1 MASWLHE
8 PLDVTSFQAGTSVGW
23 TSSKPHLFRPTRVPE
38 SSSDDTSA
46 AVGSGGL
53 QRTVLRLPTGRD
65 EDHLAGLV
73 HELPMPDSARDDAGA
88 LLAEGNNL
96 LAPCVQD
103 DVDGPGEQDQDLV
116 AVGVHLPMI
125 RALGHVEG
133 AQQATLVKS
142 RSMLDLRPELVID
155 IDDLGGAVVGEVH
168 VGIDEIE
175 AGLLSGVHGLSLNG
189 LRQR

>member
-1 MASWLHE
+1 
-8 PLDVTSFQAGTSVGW
+8 
-23 TSSKPHLFRPTRVPE
+23 
-38 SSSDDTSA
+38 
-46 AVGSGGL
+46 
-53 QRTVLRLPTGRD
+53 
-65 EDHLAGLV
+65 
-73 HELPMPDSARDDAGA
+73 MPDSARDDAGA

-133 AQQATLVKS
+133 AQQATLVKI

-155 IDDLGGAVVGEVH
+155 IDDLGGAVVETYPPPCARSRATGGTGGAAQAWH
-168 VGIDEIE
+168 IT
-175 AGLLSGVHGLSLNG
+175 ALSSVSFSE
-189 LRQR
+189 R